1 MLHKLQFVILI
12 KMKLEFVPTICPYC
26 GCGCGLNLVNI
37 NGKIKGVE
45 PWKRHPVNQGKLCP
59 KGNFSHEFVNHHE
72 RLKTPLIKENGE
84 FKRASWEEAL
94 NFIAN
99 KFQTVIDE
107 DPDQIA
113 FLSSARCTNEDNY
126 VLQKFA
132 RIVIGTN
139 NIDNCAALC
148 HGPTVSGLN
157 LTFGSGAMTN
167 SISDI
172 EKSECIFIIGS
183 NPLEQHPLIGRRI
196 LKAKSNGAK
205 LIAIDPRYT
214 ATAKHADLFLP
225 LTPGTDVALINS
237 IMHVIIRE
245 GLEDNEF
252 IEKRTKGF
260 EKLQAIVEN
269 YSPES
274 VEKITGIDSTLIEE
288 TALMYGKA
296 KNSCI
301 MYCLGITEHTM
312 GMDNVMSLANLA
324 MLTGNIGKEGAGLNP
339 LRGQNNVQGV
349 CDMGALPFLYPGY
362 RKYVL
367 DSVREDAQC
376 QWGCGDLND
385 LPGLQMVEI
394 LEAAHDKRMKAMFIM
409 GENPVFSEP
418 ETLKVK
424 ESLLHLETLVVQ
436 DIFLTETARLADI
449 VLPATSWAEK
459 NGTFTNTERRVQR
472 VRKAV
477 DPPGE
482 AKADWKVF
490 CNLAEVMGSSLFSYD
505 SEKDIFT
512 EITEITPQY
521 AGMTWERLN
530 RVEGLQWPCPSP
542 DHPGTKVLHGEKFAT
557 SDGIGVFKP
566 IELRSLSETPDE
578 EYPFIL
584 STGRVIFHYHNSNMT
599 GRSGTLDNELSQS
612 FVEINPEDAARL
624 SVKNHEKIKIKNRH
638 GEIETKARITSDIIP
653 GVLFLPIHFLDCAPN
668 LLTNS
673 KVLDPSTK
681 MPELKA
687 LTARIEKIS

>member
-1 MLHKLQFVILI
+1 
-12 KMKLEFVPTICPYC
+12 MKLEIVPTICPYC
-26 GCGCGLNLVNI
+26 GCGCGLNLVSI

-45 PWKRHPVNQGKLCP
+45 PWKRNPVNEGKLCP
-59 KGNFSHEFVNHHE
+59 KGNFSHEFVNHQE
-72 RLKTPLIKENGE
+72 RLKTPLIKENGK
-84 FKRASWEEAL
+84 FRSASWDETL
-94 NFIAN
+94 NSIAN
-99 KFQTVIDE
+99 RFKTILDE
-107 DPDQIA
+107 DPDLIA

-132 RIVIGTN
+132 RTVIGTN

-172 EKSECIFIIGS
+172 EKSDCIFIIGS
-183 NPLEQHPLIGRRI
+183 NPMEQHPLIGRRI

-205 LIAIDPRYT
+205 IIVIDPRYT
-214 ATAKHADLFLP
+214 PTAKHADLFLP
-225 LTPGTDVALINS
+225 LIPGTDVALINS

-245 GLEDNEF
+245 GLEDRDF
-252 IEKRTKGF
+252 IEKRTQGF
-260 EKLQAIVEN
+260 EKLRDIVKN
-269 YSPES
+269 YSPE
-274 VEKITGIDSTLIEE
+274 VVADLTGITATEIEE
-288 TALMYGKA
+288 AALMYGKA
-296 KNSCI
+296 RNSSI
-301 MYCLGITEHTM
+301 AYCLGITEHTM

-362 RKYVL
+362 KKYVL

-376 QWGCGDLND
+376 QWGCGELND

-394 LEAAHDKRMKAMFIM
+394 MEAAHDERMKAMFIM

-424 ESLLHLETLVVQ
+424 ESLLNLETLVVQ
-436 DIFLTETARLADI
+436 DIFLTETAELADF

-472 VRKAV
+472 VRKAA
-477 DPPGE
+477 DPPGD
-482 AKADWKVF
+482 ARADWQIF
-490 CNLAEVMGSSLFSYD
+490 CDLAGMMGSSLFSYT
-505 SEKDIFT
+505 SEEEIFA
-512 EITEITPQY
+512 EISKLTPQY
-521 AGMTWERLN
+521 AGMTWERLEKA
-530 RVEGLQWPCPSP
+530 EGLQWPCPHE
-542 DHPGTKVLHGEKFAT
+542 DHPGTPVLHGKKFLTAH
-557 SDGIGVFKP
+557 GKGVFKP
-566 IELRSLSETPDE
+566 IELRSLPETPDE

-599 GRSGTLDNELSQS
+599 GKSETLQNEASLS
-612 FVEINPEDAARL
+612 FVEINPEDAHRL
-624 SVKNHEKIKIKNRH
+624 SINNHERIKIKNRH
-638 GEIETKARITSDIIP
+638 GEIETKARITSDIAR
-653 GVLFLPIHFLDCAPN
+653 GVLFLPIHFLDFAPN

-687 LTARIEKIS
+687 LTARIEKISG

>member
-1 MLHKLQFVILI
+1 
-12 KMKLEFVPTICPYC
+12 MKLEIVPTICPYC
-26 GCGCGLNLVNI
+26 GCGCGLNLVSV

-45 PWKRHPVNQGKLCP
+45 PWKRNPVNEGKLCP
-59 KGNFSHEFVNHHE
+59 KGNFAHEFVNHHE
-72 RLKTPLIKENGE
+72 RLKTPLIKENGK
-84 FKRASWEEAL
+84 FKKTSWDKAL
-94 NFIAN
+94 NSIAN
-99 KFQTVIDE
+99 RFKTIINE
-107 DPDQIA
+107 DPDLIA

-132 RIVIGTN
+132 RTVIGTN

-157 LTFGSGAMTN
+157 LSFGSGAMTN
-167 SISDI
+167 SIRDIAKSD
-172 EKSECIFIIGS
+172 CILIIGS

-205 LIAIDPRYT
+205 IIVIDPRYT
-214 ATAKHADLFLP
+214 PTAKHADLFLP
-225 LTPGTDVALINS
+225 LTPGMDVALINS

-245 GLEDNEF
+245 GLEDLDF
-252 IEKRTKGF
+252 IQNRTKGF
-260 EKLQAIVEN
+260 EKLQDIVKN

-274 VEKITGIDSTLIEE
+274 VEKVTGINSTAIEE

-296 KNSCI
+296 RNASI
-301 MYCLGITEHTM
+301 VYCLGITEHTM

-362 RKYVL
+362 KKYVL
-367 DSVREDAQC
+367 DSVRDDAQC

-394 LEAAHDKRMKAMFIM
+394 LEAAHDGRMKAMYIM

-424 ESLLHLETLVVQ
+424 KSLLNLETLVVQ
-436 DIFLTETARLADI
+436 DIFLTETAELADI

-459 NGTFTNTERRVQR
+459 NGTFTNTERRVQL
-472 VRKAV
+472 VRKAA

-482 AKADWKVF
+482 AKADWQIF
-490 CNLAEVMGSSLFSYD
+490 CDLAGVMGSSLFSYD
-505 SEKDIFT
+505 SEADIFA
-512 EITEITPQY
+512 EIRKVTPQY
-521 AGMTWERLN
+521 AGMTWERL
-530 RVEGLQWPCPSP
+530 EKADGLQWPCPSL
-542 DHPGTKVLHGEKFAT
+542 DHPGTPVLHTEKFAT
-557 SDGIGVFKP
+557 ADGIGVFKP
-566 IELRSLSETPDE
+566 IERRNLPETPDS

-599 GRSGTLDNELSQS
+599 GMSKTLNNEVSHS
-612 FVEINPEDAARL
+612 FVEINPKDADKL
-624 SVKNHEKIKIKNRH
+624 GIKNFERIKIKNRH
-638 GEIETKARITSDIIP
+638 GEIETTARITSDIAP

-687 LTARIEKIS
+687 LTARIEKISL

>member
-1 MLHKLQFVILI
+1 
-12 KMKLEFVPTICPYC
+12 MKLEIVPTICPYC
-26 GCGCGLNLVNI
+26 GCGCGLNLVSI

-45 PWKRHPVNQGKLCP
+45 PWKRNPVNEGKLCP
-59 KGNFSHEFVNHHE
+59 KGNFSHEFINHEE

-84 FKRASWEEAL
+84 FRRASWDEAL
-94 NFIAN
+94 NLIAN
-99 KFQTVIDE
+99 RFKTIISE
-107 DPDQIA
+107 DPDLIA

-132 RIVIGTN
+132 RTVIGTN

-172 EKSECIFIIGS
+172 EKSDCIFIIGS

-205 LIAIDPRYT
+205 IIVIDPRYT
-214 ATAKHADLFLP
+214 PTAKHADLYLP
-225 LTPGTDVALINS
+225 LIPGSDVALINS

-245 GLEDNEF
+245 GIEDNSF
-252 IEKRTKGF
+252 IEKRTKGY
-260 EKLQAIVEN
+260 EKLGEIVEN

-274 VEKITGIDSTLIEE
+274 VEKVTGITAAAIEE
-288 TALMYGKA
+288 AALMYGKSS
-296 KNSCI
+296 NSSI
-301 MYCLGITEHTM
+301 IYCLGITEHTM

-362 RKYVL
+362 KKYVL
-367 DSVREDAQC
+367 DSVRDDAQC

-394 LEAAHDKRMKAMFIM
+394 LEAAHEGRMKALYIM

-424 ESLLHLETLVVQ
+424 ESLLNLETLVVQ
-436 DIFLTETARLADI
+436 DIFLTETAEMADI

-472 VRKAV
+472 VRKAA

-482 AKADWKVF
+482 ARADWQIF
-490 CNLAEVMGSSLFSYD
+490 CDLAGVMGSSLFSFT
-505 SEKDIFT
+505 SEEDVFA
-512 EITEITPQY
+512 EIRGLTPQY
-521 AGMTWERLN
+521 AGMTWKRL
-530 RVEGLQWPCPSP
+530 EKADGLQWPCPSL
-542 DHPGTKVLHGEKFAT
+542 DHPGTPVLHGEKFAT
-557 SDGIGVFKP
+557 ADGIGVFKP
-566 IELRSLSETPDE
+566 IKLRSLPETPDD

-599 GRSGTLDNELSQS
+599 GRSKTLDNEVCWS
-612 FVEINPEDAARL
+612 FVEINPEDAYEL
-624 SVKNHEKIKIKNRH
+624 GIKNHDKIKIKNRH
-638 GEIETKARITSDIIP
+638 GEIETTARLTSEIAK

-687 LTARIEKIS
+687 LTARIEKI

>member
-1 MLHKLQFVILI
+1 
-12 KMKLEFVPTICPYC
+12 MKLEIVPTICPYC
-26 GCGCGLNLVNI
+26 GCGCGLNLVTV

-45 PWKRHPVNQGKLCP
+45 PWKRNPVNEGKLCP
-59 KGNFSHEFVNHHE
+59 KGNFSHEFINHPE
-72 RLKTPLIKENGE
+72 RLKKPLIKENGK
-84 FKRASWEEAL
+84 FRSASWEEAL
-94 NFIAN
+94 NSIAN
-99 KFQTVIDE
+99 KFQNIINE
-107 DPDQIA
+107 DPDLIA

-132 RIVIGTN
+132 RTVIGTN

-172 EKSECIFIIGS
+172 EKSECILIIGS
-183 NPLEQHPLIGRRI
+183 NPVEQHPLIGRRI

-205 LIAIDPRYT
+205 IIVIDPRYT
-214 ATAKHADLFLP
+214 PTAKHAHLFLP
-225 LTPGTDVALINS
+225 LIPGADVALINS
-237 IMHVIIRE
+237 IMHVILRE

-252 IEKRTKGF
+252 IRERTQGF
-260 EKLQAIVEN
+260 ENLREVVKN
-269 YSPES
+269 YPPES
-274 VEKITGIDSTLIEE
+274 MAKVTGIPAPIIEE
-288 TALMYGKA
+288 AALMYGEA
-296 KNSCI
+296 ENSAI
-301 MYCLGITEHTM
+301 VYCLGITEHTM

-324 MLTGNIGKEGAGLNP
+324 MLSGNIGKEGAGLNP

-349 CDMGALPFLYPGY
+349 CDVGALPFLYPGY
-362 RKYVL
+362 KKYVL
-367 DSVREDAQC
+367 EQVREEAQC
-376 QWGCGDLND
+376 LWGCGELNG

-394 LEAAHDKRMKAMFIM
+394 LEAAHDGRMKALYIM

-424 ESLLHLETLVVQ
+424 KSLLNLETLVVQ
-436 DIFLTETARLADI
+436 DMFLTETAELADY

-472 VRKAV
+472 VRKAA

-482 AKADWKVF
+482 AKADWQIF
-490 CNLAEVMGSSLFSYD
+490 CDLAKMMGSSLFQYSL
-505 SEKDIFT
+505 EEEIFT
-512 EITEITPQY
+512 EIREITPQY
-521 AGMTWERLN
+521 AGMTWERL
-530 RVEGLQWPCPSP
+530 EKADGLQWPCPSE
-542 DHPGTKVLHGEKFAT
+542 DHPGTPVLHGNRFAT
-557 SDGIGVFKP
+557 AHGKGVFKP
-566 IELRSLSETPDE
+566 IELRSLPETPDD

-584 STGRVIFHYHNSNMT
+584 STGRVIFQYHNSNMT
-599 GRSGTLDNELSQS
+599 GKSETLQNEASRS
-612 FVEINPEDAARL
+612 FVEINPQDADRL
-624 SVKNHEKIKIKNRH
+624 GIKNHARIKIKNRH
-638 GEIETKARITSDIIP
+638 GEIETVARITSDIAQ

>member
-1 MLHKLQFVILI
+1 
-12 KMKLEFVPTICPYC
+12 MKLEIVPTICPYC
-26 GCGCGLNLVNI
+26 GCGCGLNLVSV

-45 PWKRHPVNQGKLCP
+45 PWKRNPVNEGKLCP
-59 KGNFSHEFVNHHE
+59 KGNFAHEFVNRHE
-72 RLKTPLIKENGE
+72 RLKTPLIKENGK
-84 FKRASWEEAL
+84 FIRVSWDEAL
-94 NFIAN
+94 NLIAN
-99 KFQTVIDE
+99 RFKTIIDE
-107 DPDQIA
+107 DPDLIA

-132 RIVIGTN
+132 RTVVRTN

-157 LTFGSGAMTN
+157 LSFGSGAMTN
-167 SISDI
+167 SIRDIAKSD
-172 EKSECIFIIGS
+172 CILIIGS
-183 NPLEQHPLIGRRI
+183 NPFEQHPLIGRRV

-205 LIAIDPRYT
+205 IIVIDPRYT
-214 ATAKHADLFLP
+214 PTAKHADLFLP
-225 LTPGTDVALINS
+225 LTPSMDVALINS

-245 GLEDNEF
+245 GLEDLDF
-252 IEKRTKGF
+252 IKNRTKGF
-260 EKLQAIVEN
+260 EKLQDIVKN

-274 VEKITGIDSTLIEE
+274 VAKVTGINSTVIEE

-296 KNSCI
+296 RNASI

-324 MLTGNIGKEGAGLNP
+324 MLTGNIGKEGTGLNP

-362 RKYVL
+362 KKYVL

-394 LEAAHDKRMKAMFIM
+394 LEAAHDGRIKAMYIM

-424 ESLLHLETLVVQ
+424 ESLLNLETLVVQ
-436 DIFLTETARLADI
+436 DIFLTETAELADI

-472 VRKAV
+472 VRKAA

-482 AKADWKVF
+482 AKADWQIF
-490 CNLAEVMGSSLFSYD
+490 CDLAKVMGSPLFYYA
-505 SEKDIFT
+505 SEADIFA
-512 EITEITPQY
+512 EIREVTPQY
-521 AGMTWERLN
+521 AGMTWERL
-530 RVEGLQWPCPSP
+530 EKADGLQWPCP
-542 DHPGTKVLHGEKFAT
+542 HEGHTGTPVLHGEKFAT
-557 SDGIGVFKP
+557 ADGMGVFKP
-566 IELRSLSETPDE
+566 IERRNLPETPDS

-599 GRSGTLDNELSQS
+599 GMSKTLNNEISQS
-612 FVEINPEDAARL
+612 FVEINPEDAIEL
-624 SVKNHEKIKIKNRH
+624 GIKNHERIKIKNRH
-638 GEIETKARITSDIIP
+638 GEIETTARITSDIAP
-653 GVLFLPIHFLDCAPN
+653 GVLFLPIHFLDCEPN

-687 LTARIEKIS
+687 LTARIEKI

>member
-1 MLHKLQFVILI
+1 
-12 KMKLEFVPTICPYC
+12 MKLNIVPTICPYC
-26 GCGCGLNLVNI
+26 GCGCGLNIVSI

-45 PWKRHPVNQGKLCP
+45 PWKRNPVNEGKLCP
-59 KGNFSHEFVNHHE
+59 KGNFSHEFVNHQE
-72 RLKTPLIKENGE
+72 RLKTPLIKENGKFRE
-84 FKRASWEEAL
+84 VSWDEAL
-94 NFIAN
+94 NKIAS
-99 KFQTVIDE
+99 KFQGILDE
-107 DPDQIA
+107 DPDLIA

-132 RIVIGTN
+132 RTVIGTN

-157 LTFGSGAMTN
+157 LTLGSGAMTN
-167 SISDI
+167 SINDI

-205 LIAIDPRYT
+205 VIVIDPRYT
-214 ATAKHADLFLP
+214 PTAKHAHLYLP
-225 LTPGTDVALINS
+225 MIPGTDVALINS
-237 IMHVIIRE
+237 LMHVIIRE
-245 GLEDNEF
+245 GLEDKDF
-252 IEKRTKGF
+252 IVNRTQGF
-260 EKLQAIVEN
+260 EKIQDVVKH
-269 YSPES
+269 YSPE
-274 VEKITGIDSTLIEE
+274 VVTEITGIPTSLIEE
-288 TALMYGKA
+288 TARMYGEA
-296 KNSCI
+296 ENSSI
-301 MYCLGITEHTM
+301 FYCLGITEHTM

-349 CDMGALPFLYPGY
+349 CDMGALPFFYPGY
-362 RKYVL
+362 KKYVL
-367 DSVREDAQC
+367 DSVREYAQC
-376 QWGCGDLND
+376 QWGCGELND

-394 LEAAHDKRMKAMFIM
+394 LEAAHEGRMKAMYIM

-424 ESLLHLETLVVQ
+424 ESLLNLDTLVVQ
-436 DIFLTETARLADI
+436 DIFLTETAELADF

-472 VRKAV
+472 VRKAA

-482 AKADWKVF
+482 ARADWEIF
-490 CNLAEVMGSSLFSYD
+490 CNLAETMGSSLFPYT
-505 SEKDIFT
+505 SEEEIFN
-512 EITEITPQY
+512 EIRKLAPQY
-521 AGMTWERLN
+521 AGMTWKRLKN
-530 RVEGLQWPCPSP
+530 ADGLQWPCPSE
-542 DHPGTKVLHGEKFAT
+542 DHPGTPVLHRKKFLTAH
-557 SDGIGVFKP
+557 GKGVFKP
-566 IELRSLSETPDE
+566 IELRSLSEAPDD

-584 STGRVIFHYHNSNMT
+584 STGRIIFHYHNSNMT
-599 GRSGTLDNELSQS
+599 GKSETLDNEVPRG
-612 FVEINPEDAARL
+612 FVEINHEDAARL
-624 SVKNHEKIKIKNRH
+624 AITNLERVKIKNRH
-638 GEIETKARITSDIIP
+638 GEIETKAKITPNIAK
-653 GVLFLPIHFLDCAPN
+653 GVLFIPIHFLDCAPN

-687 LTARIEKIS
+687 MTARVEKLS